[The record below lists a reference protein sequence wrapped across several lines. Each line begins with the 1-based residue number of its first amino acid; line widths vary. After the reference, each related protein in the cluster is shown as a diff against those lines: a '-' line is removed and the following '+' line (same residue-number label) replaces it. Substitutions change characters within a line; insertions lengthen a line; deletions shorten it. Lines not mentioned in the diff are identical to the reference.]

1 MGDYMQRI
9 SFYELMDLLDRFSLD
24 YAEDYDFRDLTV
36 HCNKILDR
44 EIIFLK
50 DKNNEIVTV
59 INLDD
64 RPG

>member
-1 MGDYMQRI
+1 
-9 SFYELMDLLDRFSLD
+9 MDLLDRFSLD

-64 RPG
+64 RPV